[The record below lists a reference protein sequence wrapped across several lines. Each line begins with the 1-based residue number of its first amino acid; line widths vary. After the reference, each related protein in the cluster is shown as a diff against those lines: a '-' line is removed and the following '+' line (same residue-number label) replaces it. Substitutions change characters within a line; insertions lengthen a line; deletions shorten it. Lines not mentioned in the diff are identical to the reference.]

1 MTDYRPIDCG
11 QYSEYELAILQ
22 RKRLR
27 VSWRHADG
35 RSHIEPLMP
44 IDLRT
49 RSHEEFLVVK
59 RAAGEVFEL
68 RLAYIVKVPKT
79 HFQDIKK
86 RRRLPP

>member
-1 MTDYRPIDCG
+1 
-11 QYSEYELAILQ
+11 
-22 RKRLR
+22 
-27 VSWRHADG
+27 
-35 RSHIEPLMP
+35 MP

-68 RLAYIVKVPKT
+68 RLDYIDKIETT
-79 HFQDIKK
+79 HFQHIKK